1 MLNNRLFING
11 FSLFFVGL
19 LVTSCFSD
27 SEVSKEEVADFEEV
41 INIYSDRHYPI
52 DDTIYK
58 RFEET
63 HNIKVNLVKGKSED
77 LLARIEKEGDAT
89 KADLLITADV
99 GRLYQAKS
107 ADLFQA
113 VKHPEGI
120 DKVNNY
126 LYDQEGYWF
135 GITKRARVIVYD
147 PEKVN
152 EEELTSYE
160 DLANPEWKGRIAV
173 RSKGNIYNQSL
184 LASIISANGE
194 DAALEW
200 VKGVVNNMARPPKG
214 NDRDQI
220 KFVYAGKADLAIVN
234 TYYLGKMLFSDD
246 PVERVA
252 GGEMEIFFP
261 NQEGRG
267 AHINVSGVGVLKA
280 SENVEAARKLIAYLL
295 TPEIQELY
303 AQANFE
309 FPVVDGVEL
318 HETVES
324 WGEFKEDTVQ
334 LNKIGENNTLA
345 IKLFDK
351 GGWK

>member
-11 FSLFFVGL
+11 FSLLLVGL
-19 LVTSCFSD
+19 IVSSCFSD
-27 SEVSKEEVADFEEV
+27 SEVSKEEVDDFEEV

-58 RFEET
+58 RFEESY
-63 HNIKVNLVKGKSED
+63 NIKVNLVKGKSED
-77 LLARIEKEGDAT
+77 LLARVEKEGDAT

-99 GRLYQAKS
+99 GRLYQAK
-107 ADLFQA
+107 AAGLFQA
-113 VKHPEGI
+113 IDAPQGI
-120 DKVNNY
+120 EKVSDY
-126 LYDQEGYWF
+126 LYDQEGYWY

-147 PEKVN
+147 PTKIEKN
-152 EEELTSYE
+152 ELSTYE
-160 DLANPEWKGRIAV
+160 DLANEDWKGRIAV

-184 LASIISANGE
+184 LASIIAANGE
-194 DAALEW
+194 EKALEW
-200 VKGVVNNMARPPKG
+200 VKGVVDNMARAPKG

-252 GGEMEIFFP
+252 GSEMEIFFP
-261 NQEGRG
+261 NQDGRG

-280 SENVEAARKLIAYLL
+280 SDNVDAARKLIAYLL

-309 FPVVDGVEL
+309 FPVVDGVKL

-324 WGEFKEDTVQ
+324 WGQFKEDTVQ
-334 LNKIGENNTLA
+334 LNTIGKNNTLA

>member
-1 MLNNRLFING
+1 MLINRLFKNSIV
-11 FSLFFVGL
+11 FLFVAVF
-19 LVTSCFSD
+19 VTSCFSD
-27 SEVSKEEVADFEEV
+27 GDVSKEDIEDFDEV

-58 RFEET
+58 RFEEVY
-63 HNIKVNLVKGKSED
+63 NIKVNLVKGKSED

-107 ADLFQA
+107 ANLFQSIDY
-113 VKHPEGI
+113 PDGI
-120 DKVNNY
+120 DQVSEY
-126 LYDQEGYWF
+126 LYDVDGYWF
-135 GITKRARVIVYD
+135 GITKRARVLVYD
-147 PEKVN
+147 PTKVD
-152 EEELTSYE
+152 ESELSTYE
-160 DLANPEWKGRIAV
+160 DLASPKWNGRIAV

-194 DAALEW
+194 EAALKW
-200 VKGVVNNMARPPKG
+200 VEGVVNNMARSPKG

-220 KFVYAGKADLAIVN
+220 KLVYAGKADLAIVN

-246 PVERVA
+246 PIERVA
-252 GGEMEIFFP
+252 GSEMEIFFP
-261 NQEGRG
+261 NQDGRG

-280 SENVEAARKLIAYLL
+280 SENVDAARKLIAYLL
-295 TPEIQELY
+295 TPEVQQLY

-309 FPVVDGVEL
+309 FPVVDGVDL
-318 HETVES
+318 HKTVDR
-324 WGEFKEDTVQ
+324 WGAFKEDTVQ
-334 LNKIGENNTLA
+334 LNVIGENNTSA

>member
-1 MLNNRLFING
+1 MSILRFFKNALNLLI
-11 FSLFFVGL
+11 VGVL
-19 LVTSCFSD
+19 LMGCFSNNNVS
-27 SEVSKEEVADFEEV
+27 SEDTKEFNGV

-58 RFEET
+58 RFENT
-63 HNIKVNLVKGKSED
+63 FNIKVNLVKGKSED
-77 LLARIEKEGDAT
+77 LLSRIEKEGDAT

-99 GRLYQAKS
+99 GRLHQAKA
-107 ADLFQA
+107 ADLFQPIEY
-113 VKHPEGI
+113 PEGI
-120 DKVNNY
+120 DKVSNY
-126 LYDQEGYWF
+126 LYDEEGYWY
-135 GITKRARVIVYD
+135 GITKRARIIVYD
-147 PEKVN
+147 PKKVKKN
-152 EEELTSYE
+152 DLDTYE
-160 DLANPEWKGRIAV
+160 GLADPKWNGQIAV

-194 DAALEW
+194 EVALEW

-214 NDRDQI
+214 NDRDQV
-220 KFVYAGKADLAIVN
+220 KFVYAGKANLAIVN

-252 GGEMEIFFP
+252 ASNMELFFP
-261 NQEGRG
+261 NQKDRG
-267 AHINVSGVGVLKA
+267 THINISGVGVLKA
-280 SENVEAARKLIAYLL
+280 SDNVKASSKLIAFLL
-295 TPEIQELY
+295 APEIQELY

-309 FPVVDGVEL
+309 FPVVKGVAL

-324 WGEFKEDTVQ
+324 WGSFKEDTVK
-334 LNKIGENNTLA
+334 LNTIGENNTLA